1 MSLYFGRH
9 PFLLLG
15 RGDASS
21 VLVRSSAAAPFCS
34 SVDAI
39 EAYGNRDRKGRL
51 GRLDRVTGDVYV
63 VLNMASIIVAG
74 ADPNRVSAEPPA
86 ALQTAYVISKL

>member
-21 VLVRSSAAAPFCS
+21 VLVHSSAAAPFCS

-51 GRLDRVTGDVYV
+51 GRLARVTGDV

>member
-1 MSLYFGRH
+1 MATLPLFWFARQ
-9 PFLLLG
+9 LLLHFE
-15 RGDASS
+15 
-21 VLVRSSAAAPFCS
+21 FCS

-39 EAYGNRDRKGRL
+39 EAYGNRDRKGRI
-51 GRLDRVTGDVYV
+51 GRLARVTGDVYV